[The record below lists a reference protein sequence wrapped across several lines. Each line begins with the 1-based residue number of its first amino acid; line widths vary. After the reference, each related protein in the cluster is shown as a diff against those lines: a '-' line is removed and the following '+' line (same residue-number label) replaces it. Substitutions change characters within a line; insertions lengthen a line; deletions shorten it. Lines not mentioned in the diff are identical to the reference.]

1 MKILE
6 DVNMSKVDVVEILK
20 KSDALLEGHFLL
32 SSGKHSNRYVQ
43 CAKVLRFPQ
52 YAEQVLSTVVE
63 QIKDLDIDLVVGPA
77 MGGVIVSYELGR
89 QLNKETV
96 FTERKDGVME
106 LRRGFEVK
114 PGAKIIIAE
123 DVVTTG
129 KSTIETKEAL
139 EKLGG
144 EVIGVAC
151 IANRTSKDIGMPIYS
166 AIKLDIQVHDADE
179 CPLCKEGNI
188 ELVKP
193 GSREFKELGM

>member
-1 MKILE
+1 
-6 DVNMSKVDVVEILK
+6 MSKIDVVEILK
-20 KSDALLEGHFLL
+20 KSEALLEGHFLL

-43 CAKVLRFPQ
+43 CAKVLRFPE
-52 YAEQVLSTVVE
+52 YAEQVLSTVVD

-89 QLNKETV
+89 QLKKESV
-96 FTERKDGVME
+96 FTERKDGVVQ

-129 KSTIETKEAL
+129 KSTIEAKKCLEA
-139 EKLGG
+139 LGG

-151 IANRTSKDIGMPIYS
+151 IANRTREDIGMPIYS
-166 AIKLDIQVHDADE
+166 AIKLDIQVHEADE
-179 CPLCKEGNI
+179 CPLCKEGKE

>member
-1 MKILE
+1 
-6 DVNMSKVDVVEILK
+6 MSKVDVVEILK

-43 CAKVLRFPQ
+43 CAKVLRYPE

-89 QLNKETV
+89 QLNKEAV
-96 FTERKDGVME
+96 FTERKDGVMQ

-114 PGAKIIIAE
+114 KGTKIIIAE

-129 KSTIETKEAL
+129 KSTLETKKCL
-139 EKLGG
+139 EDLGG

-151 IANRTSKDIGMPIYS
+151 IANRTSGDIGLPIYS
-166 AIKLDIQVHDADE
+166 AIKLDIQVHDANE
-179 CPLCKEGNI
+179 CPLCKEGKE

-193 GSREFKELGM
+193 GSREFKELGI

>member
-1 MKILE
+1 MDKI
-6 DVNMSKVDVVEILK
+6 DVVEILK

-43 CAKVLRFPQ
+43 CAKVLRFPD
-52 YAEQVLSTVVE
+52 YAEQILSTVVN
-63 QIKDLDIDLVVGPA
+63 QIKNLDIDLIVGPA

-89 QLNKETV
+89 QLKKETV
-96 FTERKDGVME
+96 FTERKDGTMQ
-106 LRRGFEVK
+106 LRRGFQVK

-129 KSTIETKEAL
+129 KSTMETKRCL
-139 EKLGG
+139 ETLGG

-151 IANRTSKDIGMPIYS
+151 IVNRTSEDIGIPVYS
-166 AIKLDIQVHDADE
+166 GTKLDIKVYEVDE
-179 CPLCKEGNI
+179 CPLCKEYKY

-193 GSREFKELGM
+193 GSREFKELGI

>member
-1 MKILE
+1 
-6 DVNMSKVDVVEILK
+6 MSKVDVIDILK

-32 SSGKHSNRYVQ
+32 SSGKHSNRYIQ

-52 YAEQVLSTVVE
+52 YAEAVLSTVVE
-63 QIKDLDIDLVVGPA
+63 QIKDLNIDLVVGPA

-114 PGAKIIIAE
+114 PGARIIIAE

-129 KSTIETKEAL
+129 KSTIETKKALEAL
-139 EKLGG
+139 GG
-144 EVIGVAC
+144 KVIGVAC
-151 IANRTSKDIGMPIYS
+151 IANRTNDDIGMPIYS
-166 AIKLDIQVHDADE
+166 AIKLDIQVHDANE
-179 CPLCKEGNI
+179 CPLCKEGKLK
-188 ELVKP
+188 LVKP

>member
-1 MKILE
+1 
-6 DVNMSKVDVVEILK
+6 MSKVDVVEILK

-77 MGGVIVSYELGR
+77 MGGVIVSYEL
-89 QLNKETV
+89 
-96 FTERKDGVME
+96 RKDGVME

>member
-1 MKILE
+1 
-6 DVNMSKVDVVEILK
+6 MSKVDVVEILK

-43 CAKVLRFPQ
+43 CAKVLRFPE

-89 QLNKETV
+89 QLGKETV
-96 FTERKDGVME
+96 FTERKDGEME

-129 KSTIETKEAL
+129 KSTKECIKAIEDA
-139 EKLGG
+139 GG
-144 EVIGVAC
+144 VVVGIASIIDRSSGKAGFTVPFYPLASIEVK
-151 IANRTSKDIGMPIYS
+151 SYS
-166 AIKLDIQVHDADE
+166 ADE
-179 CPLCKEGNI
+179 CPMCKEG
-188 ELVKP
+188 LPCVKP
-193 GSREFKELGM
+193 GSRVFAK

>member
-1 MKILE
+1 
-6 DVNMSKVDVVEILK
+6 MSKVDVVEILK

-43 CAKVLRFPQ
+43 CAKVLRFPE
-52 YAEQVLSTVVE
+52 YAEQVLSTVVDK
-63 QIKDLDIDLVVGPA
+63 IKDLEIDLVVGPA

-89 QLNKETV
+89 QLKKETV

-114 PGAKIIIAE
+114 KGAKIIIAE

-151 IANRTSKDIGMPIYS
+151 IADRTSSDIGLPIYS
-166 AIKLDIQVHDADE
+166 AIKLDIKVYEADE
-179 CPLCKEGNI
+179 CPICKEGKI
-188 ELVKP
+188 DLVKP

>member
-1 MKILE
+1 
-6 DVNMSKVDVVEILK
+6 MSKVDIVDILK

-32 SSGKHSNRYVQ
+32 SSGKHSNRYIQ

-52 YAEQVLSTVVE
+52 YAELVLSTVVD
-63 QIKDLDIDLVVGPA
+63 QIKDLEIDLVVGPA

-114 PGAKIIIAE
+114 PGSRIIIAE

-129 KSTIETKEAL
+129 KSTIETRKAL
-139 EKLGG
+139 EALGG

-151 IANRTSKDIGMPIYS
+151 IANRTNDDIGMPIYS

-179 CPLCKEGNI
+179 CPLCKDGRVA
-188 ELVKP
+188 LVKP

>member
-1 MKILE
+1 
-6 DVNMSKVDVVEILK
+6 MSKVDVVEILK

-43 CAKVLRFPQ
+43 CAKVLRFPE

-63 QIKDLDIDLVVGPA
+63 QIKDLDIDLVVGQPA

-89 QLNKETV
+89 QLGKETV

-114 PGAKIIIAE
+114 KGAKIIIAE

-129 KSTIETKEAL
+129 KSTIETKKAL
-139 EKLGG
+139 EALGG

-151 IANRTSKDIGMPIYS
+151 IANRTNDDIGMPIYS
-166 AIKLDIQVHDADE
+166 AIKLEIQVHEADE
-179 CPLCKEGNI
+179 CPLCKEGKI

>member
-1 MKILE
+1 MTK
-6 DVNMSKVDVVEILK
+6 VNVVDILK

-52 YAEQVLSTVVE
+52 YAEEVLSTVVE
-63 QIKDLDIDLVVGPA
+63 QIKTLDIDLVVGPA

-89 QLNKETV
+89 QLKKESV
-96 FTERKDGVME
+96 FTERKDGVMQ

-114 PGAKIIIAE
+114 KGEKIIIAE

-129 KSTIETKEAL
+129 KSTIETKKAL
-139 EKLGG
+139 EALGG

-151 IANRTSKDIGMPIYS
+151 IVDRTNQNIGVPIFS
-166 AIKLDIQVHDADE
+166 AIKLEIQVHDAQE
-179 CPLCKEGNI
+179 CPICKEGKLD
-188 ELVKP
+188 LVKP

>member
-1 MKILE
+1 
-6 DVNMSKVDVVEILK
+6 MSKVDVVDILK
-20 KSDALLEGHFLL
+20 KSEALLEGHFLL

-63 QIKDLDIDLVVGPA
+63 QIKDLNIDLVVGPA
-77 MGGVIVSYELGR
+77 MGGVIVSYELGK

-96 FTERKDGVME
+96 FTERKDGIME

-114 PGAKIIIAE
+114 PGARIIIAE

-129 KSTIETKEAL
+129 KSTIETKKAL
-139 EKLGG
+139 EALGG

-151 IANRTSKDIGMPIYS
+151 IANRTNDDIGMPIYS
-166 AIKLDIQVHDADE
+166 AIKLEIQVHEADN
-179 CPLCKEGNI
+179 CPLCNEGKI
-188 ELVKP
+188 ALVKP
-193 GSREFKELGM
+193 GSREFKEIGM